1 MTKKNTQR
9 KCPEENMSK
18 AWQKKKK
25 EMKEAKSDIV
35 PERIR

>member
-1 MTKKNTQR
+1 MPRR
-9 KCPEENMSK
+9 KYVESL
-18 AWQKKKK
+18 AKKKK

>member
-1 MTKKNTQR
+1 MTKKIH
-9 KCPEENMSK
+9 KENMSK
-18 AWQKKKK
+18 AWQKKK